1 MERGQDPRRAP
12 AAAAAGR
19 HLDPVL
25 DDMLRRVG
33 SAAASRGRAAGARIV
48 LAHGGSSAWR
58 SLRTEERTEEGV
70 KEVKLTVGPA
80 CKCMRKRDE
89 EGSLDC
95 GGTDGWVLP
104 FLTVMANRR

>member
-1 MERGQDPRRAP
+1 VERGQDPRRAP

-25 DDMLRRVG
+25 DDMLRHVG

-58 SLRTEERTEEGV
+58 SLRTEERTEEG
-70 KEVKLTVGPA
+70 G
-80 CKCMRKRDE
+80 
-89 EGSLDC
+89 EGGETDC
-95 GGTDGWVLP
+95 GSRV
-104 FLTVMANRR
+104 